1 MNLYDVIRR
10 PIVTEKAENLREQ
23 NVYAFEIDSNANKT
37 LVKQAIRKIYNV
49 TPEGVNIINTRPKK
63 KRNRLGYGYKPGMK
77 KAYVF
82 LNAKDKIEIF
92 EAP

>member
-1 MNLYDVIRR
+1 MNLYDVLRR
-10 PIVTEKAENLREQ
+10 PIVTEKAEMLREQ
-23 NVYAFEIDSNANKT
+23 NIYAFEVDPNANKT

-49 TPEGVNIINTRPKK
+49 TPEGVNIVNTRSKR
-63 KRNRLGYGYKPGMK
+63 KRNRIGYGYKSGMK